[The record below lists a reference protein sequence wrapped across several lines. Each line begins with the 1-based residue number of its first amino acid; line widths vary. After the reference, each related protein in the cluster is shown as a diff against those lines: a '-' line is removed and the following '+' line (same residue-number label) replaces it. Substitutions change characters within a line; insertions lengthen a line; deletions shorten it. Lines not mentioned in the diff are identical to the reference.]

1 MKIKFLIRDLKV
13 EGVQVVTLRMAKLLV
28 ENGHDVEIITLFDDI
43 QLPIDDS
50 LSVTSLNVKNAGNSK
65 NKNGR
70 IEQAFFYWYHSS
82 PSFDFL
88 IASHGETIKL
98 ISKIKDSRCI
108 PYIHNSDECS
118 YRSRNIFK
126 KYKYRFKLKRKLK
139 NKHVFCVSD
148 SIKSFIEKCCG
159 ERNLNS
165 IHTIYNPFDFECIK
179 ERAQEKLP
187 DECPENYIIFVGRL
201 EHQKRLDRL
210 VRAFSLL
217 NDAEIK
223 LVILGEGDL
232 KADIENQV
240 VELGLQQQVL
250 FHDFVLNPYPW
261 IRQARLLALT
271 SDFEG
276 LPTVLIE
283 ALAIGTP
290 VVSVN
295 CPSGPSE
302 ILKGELSKYL
312 IDSYDEQVI
321 ANKMKQVLLMAEKKT
336 SSSDCILF
344 SKNNVYQSLSDT
356 LNSFS
361 CLDGQENKS
370 NSIKK

>member
-1 MKIKFLIRDLKV
+1 MKIKFLIRDLKT

-28 ENGHDVEIITLFDDI
+28 DNGHDVEIITLFDDI

-50 LSVTSLNVKNAGNSK
+50 LSITSLSVKNAGRSK
-65 NKNGR
+65 DKDLR
-70 IEQAFFYWYHSS
+70 IKQAFFNWYHSS

-88 IASHGETIKL
+88 IASHSETIKL
-98 ISKIKDSRCI
+98 ISKFDDLRLI

-118 YRSRNIFK
+118 YFSRNIFK

-159 ERNLNS
+159 EKNFNS
-165 IHTIYNPFDFECIK
+165 IHTIYNPFDFENIK
-179 ERAQEKLP
+179 EKSQEKIT

-210 VRAFSLL
+210 VKAFSLL
-217 NDAEIK
+217 NDSEIK
-223 LVILGEGDL
+223 LVILGEGGL
-232 KADIENQV
+232 KTDIENQV
-240 VELGLQQQVL
+240 AELGLQQQVL
-250 FHDFVLNPYPW
+250 FYDFVSNPYPW

-283 ALAIGTP
+283 ALSIGTP

-295 CPSGPSE
+295 CPSGPNE
-302 ILKGELSKYL
+302 ILRGELSKYL

-321 ANKMKQVLLMAEKKT
+321 ANKMRQVLLMEDKNT

-344 SKNNVYQSLSDT
+344 SKNNVYQSLLDT
-356 LNSFS
+356 LNSFI
-361 CLDGQENKS
+361 CLRGK
-370 NSIKK
+370 